1 MNLIPYHTETL
12 VSPLSKEE
20 VLGHLMRVTRE
31 VNFLDSR
38 TYQNEQIKFN
48 GMIGRE
54 GFRISRSIK
63 KGDTFLPLLIGKLED
78 TPRGSIIFLE
88 YRLFPSAVF
97 FLAFWSV
104 ILLAFSAFYLFFLPN
119 FTYSLICFLLAIGN
133 YALGLLFFKRQFKLS
148 REVFHQLINFQLK
161 DKD

>member
-1 MNLIPYHTETL
+1 MNLIPHHTETL

-38 TYQNEQIKFN
+38 TYQNDQIKFN
-48 GMIGRE
+48 GMVGRE
-54 GFRISRSIK
+54 GFRISRAIK
-63 KGDTFLPLLIGKLED
+63 KGETFLPLLIGKLEN

-88 YRLFPSAVF
+88 YRLFPSALF
-97 FLAFWSV
+97 FLIFWSIV
-104 ILLAFSAFYLFFLPN
+104 LLAFSAFYLFFLPN
-119 FTYSLICFLLAIGN
+119 LSYSLICLLLAIGN
-133 YALGLLFFKRQFKLS
+133 YGLGLLFFNRQYRLS

>member
-31 VNFLDSR
+31 VNFLDPRS
-38 TYQNEQIKFN
+38 YLNDQIKFN
-48 GMIGRE
+48 GIVGRE

-78 TPRGSIIFLE
+78 TPRGSIIFME

-97 FLAFWSV
+97 FLAFWSI
-104 ILLAFSAFYLFFLPN
+104 ILTAFSAYYLLAQPN
-119 FTYSLICFLLAIGN
+119 LSYSLICFMLAISN
-133 YALGLLFFKRQFKLS
+133 YGLGLMFFNRQYRLS